1 MQVAEHL
8 EGDSGRLHFD
18 VEARRAPDA
27 NSGHHHE
34 DSDRIAGTSTST
46 PGKRSL
52 QWLLEAC
59 NLDDPDAKKR
69 LAAAL
74 DCWKFDWSSSDP
86 DRMSIATAIPVPCGE
101 KKAAGTFLGRIAS
114 NFLKMNSGC

>member
-1 MQVAEHL
+1 MEFAEHS
-8 EGDSGRLHFD
+8 EEDSGRLHFD

-34 DSDRIAGTSTST
+34 HSDRIAGTLTPI

-59 NLDDPDAKKR
+59 NLADPDAKKR

-74 DCWKFDWSSSDP
+74 DCWKFDRSSSDP
-86 DRMSIATAIPVPCGE
+86 DRMETDTAIPVPCGE
-101 KKAAGTFLGRIAS
+101 KKMAAIFLAESPAI
-114 NFLKMNSGC
+114 F